1 MFGMPFYLRFLCIYS
16 VKQERNDNVLKTR
29 RTYNGKSFILY
40 LHSKAY
46 DASPVTEYSRSAYD
60 SAFVFPREV
69 FFEIVAIIVSET
81 PHNRLYLVARLVFL
95 CVQGRR

>member
-16 VKQERNDNVLKTR
+16 VKQRNGYVLKTR

-46 DASPVTEYSRSAYD
+46 DASPITEYSRSAYD
-60 SAFVFPREV
+60 SAFVFPRDV
-69 FFEIVAIIVSET
+69 VFEIVAFIVS
-81 PHNRLYLVARLVFL
+81 
-95 CVQGRR
+95 